1 MLEVTNNQRLRKNQ
15 IGPVINKFMRFL
27 DSLTVEL
34 SRLRQL
40 ARLFDFSPISYFQK
54 A

>member
-1 MLEVTNNQRLRKNQ
+1 MGFKQV
-15 IGPVINKFMRFL
+15 MRFL

-40 ARLFDFSPISYFQK
+40 ARLFDLLSIQDPQK